1 MSRIGRLPVPI
12 PEKVTVAVRDRTVHV
27 EGPKGN
33 LSLAVPPDITVE
45 VAGGKI
51 LCRRP
56 SDEKR
61 HRALHG
67 LTRALVANMVAGVTT
82 GFTRKLELVG
92 VGYRAAAQGRALTLS
107 LGYSRPVVYTVPP
120 GIAVEVENQT
130 LITVSGVDKQL
141 VGAVAAKIRSF
152 RKPEPYKGKGV
163 KYLEER
169 IRRKA
174 GKTGA

>member
-12 PEKVTVAVRDRTVHV
+12 PEKVKVAVQDRTVYV
-27 EGPKGN
+27 EGPKGR
-33 LSLAVPPDITVE
+33 LTLPVPPDITVE
-45 VAGGKI
+45 VAAGEI
-51 LCRRP
+51 ICRRP

-67 LTRALVANMVAGVTT
+67 LTRALVANMVTGVTA
-82 GFTRKLELVG
+82 GFSRKLELVG
-92 VGYRAAAQGRALTLS
+92 VGYRAAVQGRTLTLS
-107 LGYSRPVVYTVPP
+107 VGYSRPVVYTVPA

-130 LITVSGVDKQL
+130 LITVSGADKQV
-141 VGAVAAKIRSF
+141 VGAVAAKLRSF
-152 RKPEPYKGKGV
+152 RRPEPYKGKGI

>member
-12 PEKVTVAVRDRTVHV
+12 PEKVKVAVLDRTVHV
-27 EGPKGN
+27 EGPKGK
-33 LSLAVPPDITVE
+33 LSLSVPPDITVE
-45 VAGGKI
+45 VVEGKVV
-51 LCRRP
+51 CRRP

-67 LTRALVANMVAGVTT
+67 LTRALVANMVTGVTA
-82 GFTRKLELVG
+82 GFRRKLEMVG
-92 VGYRAAAQGRALTLS
+92 VGYRAAVQGRTLTLS
-107 LGYSRPVVYTVPP
+107 VGYSRPVVYAVPA

-130 LITVSGVDKQL
+130 LVTVSGSDKQL

-152 RKPEPYKGKGV
+152 RKPEPYKGKGI

>member
-1 MSRIGRLPVPI
+1 
-12 PEKVTVAVRDRTVHV
+12 
-27 EGPKGN
+27 
-33 LSLAVPPDITVE
+33 
-45 VAGGKI
+45 
-51 LCRRP
+51 
-56 SDEKR
+56 
-61 HRALHG
+61 
-67 LTRALVANMVAGVTT
+67 
-82 GFTRKLELVG
+82 
-92 VGYRAAAQGRALTLS
+92 
-107 LGYSRPVVYTVPP
+107 VVYTVPP